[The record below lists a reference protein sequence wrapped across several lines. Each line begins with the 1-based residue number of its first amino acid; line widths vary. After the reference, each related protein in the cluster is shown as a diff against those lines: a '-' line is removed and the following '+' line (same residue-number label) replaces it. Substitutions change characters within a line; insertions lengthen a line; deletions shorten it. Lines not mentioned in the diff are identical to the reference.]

1 MENGLVQVYIGDG
14 KGKSTAAFGLALR
27 CYGCGGRALIL
38 QFLKTWETG
47 EVNAVRGL
55 NDPRFQVLRFESE
68 HDLVFDDATELD
80 MEYLARD
87 IRKAYTYALD
97 AAASG
102 TWDVLVLDEILWA
115 IRFKL
120 LSAEDVVKLI
130 EAKNVKTEL
139 VLTGRNAP
147 EEILALADY
156 ITNMQ
161 AQRHPYDKGIDAR
174 KGIEF

>member
-27 CYGCGGRALIL
+27 CYGCGGRALVL
-38 QFLKTWETG
+38 QFLKTWASG
-47 EVNAVRGL
+47 EVSAVQNL
-55 NDPRFQVLRFESE
+55 HDERFQVLRFESE
-68 HDLVFDDATELD
+68 HDLVFDDPTELD
-80 MEYLARD
+80 MEYLQRD
-87 IRKAYTYALD
+87 IKKAYAFALK
-97 AAASG
+97 AAADG

-115 IRFKL
+115 LQFKL
-120 LSAEDVVKLI
+120 LSLEEVLELI
-130 EAKNVKTEL
+130 KTKSAATEL

-147 EEILALADY
+147 EQVLALADY

-161 AQRHPYDKGIDAR
+161 AMRHPYDKGLDAR